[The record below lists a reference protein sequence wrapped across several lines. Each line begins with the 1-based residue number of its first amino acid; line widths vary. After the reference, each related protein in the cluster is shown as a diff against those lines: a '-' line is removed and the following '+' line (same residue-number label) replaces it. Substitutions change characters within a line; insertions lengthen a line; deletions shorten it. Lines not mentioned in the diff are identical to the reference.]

1 MKLSEVKAGKKFSI
15 GTREYIKLS
24 GDDKQ
29 TICIAK
35 DCVFDSTYGSN
46 NNFAESKILKRLNE
60 EILPEIEAAVGQE
73 NILEFET
80 DLTSL
85 DGLKTYGTMTNKIS
99 IPTFDMYRN
108 NVAVFDEYKIDDWW
122 WLATPDSTPE
132 HTNGN
137 WCVCVSP
144 SGIIN
149 CNFSYYNFNG
159 VRPFLLFVS
168 SISVSCEE

>member
-108 NVAVFDEYKIDDWW
+108 MIGGGSPHRIQHRNIPMAIGAFAFRLLVLSIATLVTTTSTVFARFCSLYLLSLYHVRNKEY
-122 WLATPDSTPE
+122 
-132 HTNGN
+132 GR
-137 WCVCVSP
+137 C
-144 SGIIN
+144 
-149 CNFSYYNFNG
+149 
-159 VRPFLLFVS
+159 
-168 SISVSCEE
+168 

>member
-15 GTREYIKLS
+15 GTREFIKVS

-29 TICIAK
+29 SVCIAK

-46 NNFAESKILKRLNE
+46 NNFSESKILQRLNE

-85 DGLKTYGTMTNKIS
+85 DGLKTYGAMTSKIS

-108 NVAVFDEYKIDDWW
+108 NVSVFDEHKIDDWW

-132 HTNGN
+132 HANGN

-144 SGIIN
+144 SGYFDDDN
-149 CNFSYYNFNG
+149 CFYFDGG
-159 VRPFLLFVS
+159 VRPVLLFVS
-168 SISVSCEE
+168 SIFVSCEE

>member
-29 TICIAK
+29 SVCIAK

-46 NNFAESKILKRLNE
+46 NNFADSKILKRLNE
-60 EILPEIEAAVGQE
+60 EILPEIEAAVGKE
-73 NILEFET
+73 NILEFKT

-85 DGLKTYGTMTNKIS
+85 DGLKTYGTMTSKIS

-108 NVAVFDEYKIDDWW
+108 NVAVFDEHKIDDWW

-132 HTNGN
+132 HTNDN

-144 SGIIN
+144 SGSID
-149 CNFSYYNFNG
+149 FNNGDYRDGG
-159 VRPFLLFVS
+159 VRPVLLFVS